1 MEVRVYILVLVSLR
15 PSRLIA
21 VMTSSSVNWWCK
33 LTSLFFLLVTAGG
46 FTGCAP
52 ALSKQLRDEAKPPI
66 PFQEL
71 LQSVERYEGRVVI
84 LGGYILETANDPDGS
99 LLTVLQAPLDS
110 TNKPK
115 SPDLTKGRFLI
126 WIRKFLDPEIYKK
139 DRKVTVGGKVAGFR
153 QRTLGNRI
161 YKYPVIEAQEIY
173 LWPKEDKYARHY
185 YPYYYDS
192 WYYPWYHPW
201 YPHPYYYR
209 HHHW

>member
-1 MEVRVYILVLVSLR
+1 
-15 PSRLIA
+15 
-21 VMTSSSVNWWCK
+21 MTSSGVNWWFK
-33 LTSLFFLLVTAGG
+33 LTLLFFLLVTLGG
-46 FTGCAP
+46 LTGCAP

-71 LQSVERYEGRVVI
+71 LQSVERYEGRVAI

-115 SPDLTKGRFLI
+115 SSDLTKGRFLV
-126 WIRKFLDPEIYKK
+126 WTKKFLDPEIYSK
-139 DRKVTVGGKVAGFR
+139 DRKVTVGGKVAGSR

-161 YKYPVIEAQEIY
+161 YEYPVIEAQEIY
-173 LWPKEDKYARHY
+173 LWPKKDKYVRHY
-185 YPYYYDS
+185 YPYYYDP

-201 YPHPYYYR
+201 YRLPYYHR
-209 HHHW
+209 HHYW